1 MAVALGLDP
10 AAGGQPAANFGPFRV
25 LDCLAEGGMAYV
37 YRGLDDN
44 SGRTVALKTVRTGAA
59 PEVDGLVREIAAL
72 RRLHHPGVVRFLA
85 DGESNGFPWM
95 AVELLEGRTLFDELL
110 WMWTH
115 PAAGSVA
122 RLAPPAS
129 LADRP
134 SSFQASFAAEDEVCE
149 EASTQTPA
157 QAASGTSWA
166 SRLAADPAL
175 AWPIAAPAAGRLPD
189 ALRFFARLT
198 EALEY
203 VHRRG
208 IVHCD
213 VKPPNVFVGT
223 NGHVTL
229 LDFGLACSAR
239 KRRTGPDGDE
249 LCMGT
254 MEYIAPE
261 HLSGRGVDAR
271 ADVYSLGCV
280 LYELVTGRPPFH
292 EDALEDIVRGHL
304 DLTPTCPST
313 LVAGL
318 PSALEDL
325 ILDMLAKNPG
335 RRPRSAGVVAERVR
349 SLRIHAV

>member
-1 MAVALGLDP
+1 
-10 AAGGQPAANFGPFRV
+10 
-25 LDCLAEGGMAYV
+25 MAYV

-72 RRLHHPGVVRFLA
+72 RRLRHPGVVRFLA
-85 DGESNGFPWM
+85 DGEANGFPWM
-95 AVELLEGRTLFDELL
+95 AVELLEGRTLFDEML
-110 WMWTH
+110 WMWNH
-115 PAAGSVA
+115 PAGGSPA
-122 RLAPPAS
+122 RLASRAAF
-129 LADRP
+129 ADRP
-134 SSFQASFAAEDEVCE
+134 SSLAASYEGLHEASDQASEDGSD
-149 EASTQTPA
+149 EASSE
-157 QAASGTSWA
+157 ASGRAPTRPSPGTSWA

-175 AWPIAAPAAGRLPD
+175 AWPVSAPAAGRLPD

-239 KRRTGPDGDE
+239 RRRAGLEADE

-261 HLSGRGVDAR
+261 HLCGRGVDAR

-292 EDALEDIVRGHL
+292 EESVEDIVRGHL
-304 DLTPTCPST
+304 DVTPTCPSS

-335 RRPRSAGVVAERVR
+335 RRPRSAGVVAERVK
-349 SLRIHAV
+349 SVWIHAL